1 MKALFQ
7 ALCSIRAFISFCDKW
22 VGWIQTQVMLYREAQ
37 LKKKIEQAIVLSSEL
52 KDTSKIDEAFRGK

>member
-7 ALCSIRAFISFCDKW
+7 ALCAIRSFISFCDKW
-22 VGWIQTQVMLYREAQ
+22 GGWIQTQVRLYREAQ
-37 LKKKIEQAIVLSSEL
+37 LKKKMEEAILLSSEL